1 MVDIILARTFPDYKK
16 WEEEYETATKITQVE
31 KAYQNLDI
39 CLMLDMTGSMGDMIE
54 ASKRKLVSI
63 IDNVVN
69 ESENLQV
76 RAAFVGYRDIGDSDH
91 FYKIDFTSDVK
102 HV

>member
-1 MVDIILARTFPDYKK
+1 MVDIIMARKFPDYKK
-16 WEEEYETATKITQVE
+16 WAEEYETTTKITQVE
-31 KAYQNLDI
+31 KVYQNLDI

-63 IDNVVN
+63 IDNIVN
-69 ESENLQV
+69 ESEDLRV
-76 RAAFVGYRDIGDSDH
+76 RAAFVGYRDIGDNEH
-91 FYKIDFTSDVK
+91 FYKVDFTSDVR